1 MGRSGKG
8 TDGKLPS
15 AISLICVSHE
25 DLTAWRDGLQL
36 LAGGAS
42 FPVAAA
48 GPSSA
53 TASPAACASGG
64 RSAKGSASKVETEGT
79 VESLRRQLQK
89 QEEVN
94 EKLQKENSQ
103 LKEVVKSKDAKIAAM
118 FYDFKNA
125 CSGNAMEHC
134 TKTGASS
141 RESNEAAI
149 LRHKNRKLQKTL
161 RAKQQTITE
170 LLQLVGK
177 VTQQQGAES
186 SAVEELHD
194 DD

>member
-1 MGRSGKG
+1 MGKANG
-8 TDGKLPS
+8 
-15 AISLICVSHE
+15 
-25 DLTAWRDGLQL
+25 
-36 LAGGAS
+36 
-42 FPVAAA
+42 
-48 GPSSA
+48 
-53 TASPAACASGG
+53 
-64 RSAKGSASKVETEGT
+64 
-79 VESLRRQLQK
+79 
-89 QEEVN
+89 
-94 EKLQKENSQ
+94 Q

-125 CSGNAMEHC
+125 RSGNAMEHC

-141 RESNEAAI
+141 HESNEAAI

-194 DD
+194 DDDDADDSEPTIQKEKEEKKTREEDNSAQERLATVGKATRFQVHGSIGRAIRGRGGGR